1 MFLESEMQVMSR
13 PNEKLVE
20 FMKMQIQNENAIVK
34 SVLEGTKNI
43 QNPPVKA
50 VLRGISLDSTKH
62 AELYQSAIT
71 LLTMTSQAM
80 TQDNLDQQRELVEKH
95 IQMEADLIKKLELE
109 LPTIADKKVAFL
121 LNSILMDERRHHAML
136 KTVLEIIVRGET
148 LTEDDWWKLL
158 WEESPFHGAPGG

>member
-1 MFLESEMQVMSR
+1 MQVMSR

>member
-1 MFLESEMQVMSR
+1 MSR